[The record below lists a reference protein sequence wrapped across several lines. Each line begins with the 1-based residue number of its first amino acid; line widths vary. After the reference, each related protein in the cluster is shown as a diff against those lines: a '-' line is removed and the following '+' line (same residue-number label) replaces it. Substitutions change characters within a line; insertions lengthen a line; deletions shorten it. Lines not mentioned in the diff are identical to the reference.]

1 VDQIPTE
8 LVQTG
13 YEILRS
19 EVHEDISCVWNTEEF
34 PLRWKGPIVFFRKA
48 MQLAG
53 LANCCYV
60 PQALEKFVA
69 FNATRRFIIVST
81 STL

>member
-1 VDQIPTE
+1 VNHIPTE
-8 LVQTG
+8 LIQTG

-34 PLRWKGPIVFFRKA
+34 PLRWKGPIVSFRKA

-53 LANCCYV
+53 LANCYYV

-69 FNATRRFIIVST
+69 FKATRRFTTVFT